1 MSAYAIAHLR
11 PFDEPGEDV
20 FTYIERFQS
29 TLDPFDGRFLVHG
42 GQVDEVEGSWPGYA
56 VVIVFPDRA
65 TAHAWYE
72 SAAYQELLPLRTRTI
87 EGEVIIVDG
96 VAPDYDPAV
105 MAARMRGK

>member
-42 GQVDEVEGSWPGYA
+42 GQLGEVEGSWPGYA
-56 VVIVFPDRA
+56 VVIAFPDRA

-96 VAPDYDPAV
+96 VAPDYDPAA
-105 MAARMRGK
+105 MASRMRGA